1 MKLGITYDVAGI
13 LYGRYARHDTRFA
26 FVLALSFII
35 YLRQNFRVRY
45 LSLWNLE
52 SPRYDYSR
60 LAMKNSSGNVKFRL
74 KTRVAIAKCAM
85 LRQE

>member
-13 LYGRYARHDTRFA
+13 LYGRYASHDTRFA

-52 SPRYDYSR
+52 SPRYSR